1 MSLPLVNLT
10 YLSPPKVKEDS
21 RAEKAN
27 LKLGDA
33 IISINGKDTGSMTL
47 VEANRF
53 LAKVSAGDVTLQV
66 AK

>member
-1 MSLPLVNLT
+1 M
-10 YLSPPKVKEDS
+10 KENS

-33 IISINGKDTGSMTL
+33 IVCVNGKDTSKMTL
-47 VEANRF
+47 REANRY
-53 LAKVSAGDVTLQV
+53 LSKIAGGDVTLKV

>member
-1 MSLPLVNLT
+1 M
-10 YLSPPKVKEDS
+10 KENS

-33 IISINGKDTGSMTL
+33 VLSVNGKDTSDMTL
-47 VEANRF
+47 VEANRV
-53 LAKVSAGDVTLQV
+53 LANVSSGDVLLQV

>member
-1 MSLPLVNLT
+1 M
-10 YLSPPKVKEDS
+10 KENS

-33 IISINGKDTGSMTL
+33 VISVNGKDTSNMTL
-47 VEANRF
+47 VEANRY

-66 AK
+66 SK

>member
-1 MSLPLVNLT
+1 M
-10 YLSPPKVKEDS
+10 KENS

-33 IISINGKDTGSMTL
+33 IIRVNGKDTSKMTL
-47 VEANRF
+47 REANRF
-53 LAKVSAGDVTLQV
+53 LSKVAGGDVALQI

>member
-1 MSLPLVNLT
+1 M
-10 YLSPPKVKEDS
+10 LSQVKENS

-33 IISINGKDTGSMTL
+33 IVSVNGKDTSDMTL
-47 VEANRF
+47 VEANRY
-53 LAKVSAGDVTLQV
+53 LARVAGGDVRLQV

>member
-1 MSLPLVNLT
+1 M
-10 YLSPPKVKEDS
+10 KENS

-33 IISINGKDTGSMTL
+33 IISVNGKDTSDMTL

-53 LAKVSAGDVTLQV
+53 LSKVSDGDVTLRV

>member
-1 MSLPLVNLT
+1 MFVSVIQ
-10 YLSPPKVKEDS
+10 VKENS

-33 IISINGKDTGSMTL
+33 IISVNGKDTSDMTL
-47 VEANRF
+47 VEANRL
-53 LAKVSAGDVTLQV
+53 LAKFSGGDVTLQV

>member
-1 MSLPLVNLT
+1 MSMPLAILT
-10 YLSPPKVKEDS
+10 CLSHTKVKEDS

-47 VEANRF
+47 VEANRL
-53 LAKVSAGDVTLQV
+53 LAKVAVRDVTLQV

>member
-1 MSLPLVNLT
+1 M
-10 YLSPPKVKEDS
+10 KENS

-27 LKLGDA
+27 LKLGDSVL
-33 IISINGKDTGSMTL
+33 SINGKDTSDMTL

-53 LAKVSAGDVTLQV
+53 LAKVSGGDVTLQV

>member
-1 MSLPLVNLT
+1 MF
-10 YLSPPKVKEDS
+10 YQVKENS

-33 IISINGKDTGSMTL
+33 ILSVNGKDTSDMTL

-53 LAKVSAGDVTLQV
+53 LAKVSSGDVLLQV

>member
-1 MSLPLVNLT
+1 MSLPHADLT
-10 YLSPPKVKEDS
+10 CLSHSKVKEDS

-33 IISINGKDTGSMTL
+33 IVSINGKDTGNMTL
-47 VEANRF
+47 VEANRY

>member
-1 MSLPLVNLT
+1 
-10 YLSPPKVKEDS
+10 VKENS

-33 IISINGKDTGSMTL
+33 ILSVNGKDTSDMTL

-53 LAKVSAGDVTLQV
+53 LGKVSAGDVTLQI